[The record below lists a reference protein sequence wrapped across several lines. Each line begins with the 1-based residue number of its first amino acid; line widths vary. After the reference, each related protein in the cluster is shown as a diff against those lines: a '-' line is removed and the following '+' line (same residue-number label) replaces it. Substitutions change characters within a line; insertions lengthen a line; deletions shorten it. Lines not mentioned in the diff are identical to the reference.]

1 MDNSKNEE
9 TTNSDSTEP
18 IISWSGVQGE
28 TQAQEVDLPNA
39 EELGADEMKVETPV
53 EGTEAPKQ

>member
-1 MDNSKNEE
+1 MDNEKTEE

-28 TQAQEVDLPNA
+28 TQSENVEIPNA
-39 EELGADEMKVETPV
+39 EELDVEETGSENAV
-53 EGTEAPKQ
+53 SDKKTN

>member
-1 MDNSKNEE
+1 MENQKTEE

-28 TQAQEVDLPNA
+28 TQSENVEIPNA
-39 EELGADEMKVETPV
+39 AELDVEENKSEDAVSTKKID
-53 EGTEAPKQ
+53 

>member
-1 MDNSKNEE
+1 MENTKTEQ

-28 TQAQEVDLPNA
+28 TQSEDVEIPNA
-39 EELGADEMKVETPV
+39 EELEVETSGNEDEPLDKK
-53 EGTEAPKQ
+53 TS

>member
-1 MDNSKNEE
+1 MENPKTEQ

-28 TQAQEVDLPNA
+28 TQSEDVEIPNA
-39 EELGADEMKVETPV
+39 EELDIEASGSEDESTDTK
-53 EGTEAPKQ
+53 KS